1 VSLPRILVV
10 GLCMLPSLL
19 LVSGCTMLGYRLGTS
34 LPPDIQ
40 VVHVPV
46 FENATG
52 EPGLDTE
59 MTRATV
65 QEFQREGSLSVSD
78 AERSDVILH
87 VRLTDF
93 RVAALRYGADAVTAG
108 EEYRFSVHADIRLI
122 RTGSG
127 DELLRKVVV
136 GEADGELAGDIVAA
150 KQRALPTVAENLAYR
165 IVAAVV
171 EYW

>member
-1 VSLPRILVV
+1 MSLPRRAVSRL
-10 GLCMLPSLL
+10 LPLPVLL

-78 AERSDVILH
+78 AERSDVTVL
-87 VRLTDF
+87 VRLNDF
-93 RVAALRYGADAVTAG
+93 RASALRYGADAVTAG
-108 EEYRFSVHADIRLI
+108 EEYRFSVTADIQLI
-122 RTGSG
+122 RTHSG
-127 DELLRKVVV
+127 VEIMRKTVV
-136 GEADGELAGDIVAA
+136 GEADADIAGDIVAA
-150 KQRALPTVAENLAYR
+150 KQRVLPDVAANLGYL